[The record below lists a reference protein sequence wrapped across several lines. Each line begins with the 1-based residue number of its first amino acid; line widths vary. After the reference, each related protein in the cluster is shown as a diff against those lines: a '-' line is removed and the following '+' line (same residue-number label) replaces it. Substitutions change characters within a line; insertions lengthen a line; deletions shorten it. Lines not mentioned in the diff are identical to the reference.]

1 MSIVITG
8 NPGVGKHSISDK
20 IAQKLNLDVIDINQI
35 AKDSGLFEVNES
47 SNDVDTEKLK
57 KILKEKISKNSLIIG
72 HLAPYV
78 LEKNQVKKIIILRRN
93 PYDLLEVYKQRKYN
107 DKKSKENTGS
117 EILGIITHD
126 AIKEFQEK
134 AFQIDTT
141 EKSIQEVTE
150 KAINVILNDIQT
162 EEVDWLDLVT
172 KNNDFKKFF
181 DD

>member
-1 MSIVITG
+1 MSIAITG

-20 IAQKLNLDVIDINQI
+20 IAQKFNLNVIDINKI
-35 AKDSGLFEVNES
+35 AKDSGLFEVNQNT
-47 SNDVDTEKLK
+47 NDVDTEKLK
-57 KILKEKISKNSLIIG
+57 KVLKEKISKNSLIIG

-78 LEKNQVKKIIILRRN
+78 LEKNQVEKIIILRRN
-93 PYDLLEVYKQRKYN
+93 PYELLDVYKQRKYN

-126 AIKEFQEK
+126 TIREFQEK
-134 AFQIDTT
+134 AFQIDTS

-150 KAINVILNDIQT
+150 KAINVISGDTQT